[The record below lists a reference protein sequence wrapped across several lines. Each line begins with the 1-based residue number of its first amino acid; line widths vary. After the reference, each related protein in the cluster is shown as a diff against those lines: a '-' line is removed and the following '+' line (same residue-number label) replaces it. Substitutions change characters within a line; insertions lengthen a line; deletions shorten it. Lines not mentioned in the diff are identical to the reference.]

1 MVDLLR
7 PLESS
12 NDMPPPKITS
22 GTESIPARVRKLG
35 YASYRDYLKSEHWQ
49 SFRKKFFASIKA
61 RQMREKYGGL
71 RCEFCEASGILHL
84 HHRTYKRLGK
94 EWLGDVVLICENCH
108 NLVHSK
114 ARQPKVTL
122 WRATKKI
129 RRYVTKKTKRKA
141 KKKKETDAGLTR
153 TSHGKARKRAYQ
165 RASEIR
171 EDLDT
176 EFYWVTRGI

>member
-49 SFRKKFFASIKA
+49 SFRKK
-61 RQMREKYGGL
+61 MREKYGGL

-141 KKKKETDAGLTR
+141 KKKKETDAG
-153 TSHGKARKRAYQ
+153 HGKARKRAYQ

-171 EDLDT
+171 EELDV
-176 EFYWVTRGI
+176 EFYWMTRSI